1 LIKVLH
7 ILPNYFPRL
16 GGIET
21 LMEQYFKLQSDDSE
35 FEHIIL
41 TIKRKN
47 QSSTERTPGMS
58 HLDEINIPDLQNSK
72 DILPPTLRII
82 SQLRHVIYE
91 QQPSIIHIHALHEL
105 SLFAVKIAR
114 ELGIPLI
121 YHFHGTVTE
130 EDMRILKPIVPFLHN
145 ILVVS
150 EAVHQSLLPYLASDI
165 QIEVLV
171 NGVEDLLG
179 RPPARSKNS
188 ENQILIVGR
197 IEHEKGFDIA
207 VKAFGLI
214 LQELPAFRLVVI
226 GSGSQLQSLKILGKQ
241 LGIMSSIDF
250 LGDLRNEEVI
260 QKMDQS
266 NIVLV
271 PSRAIEGFGIVAIE
285 AALREVV
292 VIASDIGGLSYTV
305 EDKKSGFLVPA
316 DDPIAIAEKVKEI
329 LKDPD
334 SLEKIR
340 KFARM
345 RALDLFSM
353 DRFKINLESYYHNL
367 QIREKNRA
375 SK

>member
-1 LIKVLH
+1 
-7 ILPNYFPRL
+7 
-16 GGIET
+16 
-21 LMEQYFKLQSDDSE
+21 MEQYFKLQSDDSE

>member
-1 LIKVLH
+1 MIKVLH

>member
-1 LIKVLH
+1 MIKVLH

-35 FEHIIL
+35 FEHTIL
-41 TIKRKN
+41 TLKRKN
-47 QSSTERTPGMS
+47 QSSTERTPGIL
-58 HLDEINIPDLQNSK
+58 HLDEINIPDLQNLK
-72 DILPPTLRII
+72 DILPPTLKII

-91 QQPSIIHIHALHEL
+91 QKPSIIHIHALHEL

-130 EDMRILKPIVPFLHN
+130 EVMRILKPIVPFLHN

-150 EAVHQSLLPYLASDI
+150 EAVHQSLLPYLTSDI

-179 RPPARSKNS
+179 KPLARSKNS

-214 LQELPAFRLVVI
+214 LQELPACRLVVI
-226 GSGSQLQSLKILGKQ
+226 GSGSHLQSLKILGKQ
-241 LGIMSSIDF
+241 LGIISSMDF

-266 NIVLV
+266 DIVLV

-353 DRFKINLESYYHNL
+353 DRFKVDLESYYHNL
-367 QIREKNRA
+367 QIREKNHA
-375 SK
+375 

>member
-1 LIKVLH
+1 MIKVLH
-7 ILPNYFPRL
+7 VLPNYFPRL

-21 LMEQYFKLQSDDSE
+21 LMAQYFKLESDDSQ
-35 FEHIIL
+35 FEHSVL
-41 TIKRKN
+41 TPGYKN
-47 QSSTERTPGMS
+47 QLIPERTPGVT
-58 HLDEINIPDLQNSK
+58 HLNEIKIPDLQNSQVT
-72 DILPPTLRII
+72 LQQTLRTI
-82 SQLRHVIYE
+82 SQLRHVVYE
-91 QQPSIIHIHALHEL
+91 RQPSIIHVHAIHDL
-105 SLFAVKIAR
+105 SLFTVKIAR

-121 YHFHGTVTE
+121 FHFHGTVTDE
-130 EDMRILKPIVPFLHN
+130 NMRVLKPILPFLQN

-150 EAVHQSLLPYLASDI
+150 EAVRQSLLPYLSSDI

-179 RPPARSKNS
+179 KPLVTTRNTD
-188 ENQILIVGR
+188 QTILIVGR
-197 IEHEKGFDIA
+197 IEHEKGFDVA
-207 VKAFGLI
+207 LRAFGLV
-214 LQELPAFRLVVI
+214 LQELPSFRLAVI

-241 LGIMSSIDF
+241 LGILSSIDF

-266 NIVLV
+266 DIVLV

-292 VIASDIGGLSYTV
+292 VIASDVGGLGYTV
-305 EDKKSGFLVPA
+305 EDNKSGFLVPA
-316 DDPIAIAEKVKEI
+316 EDPIAIAAKIKEI
-329 LKDPD
+329 IKDPD

-340 KFARM
+340 KYARI

-353 DRFKINLESYYHNL
+353 DRFKISLESYYHNL

-375 SK
+375 

>member
-1 LIKVLH
+1 
-7 ILPNYFPRL
+7 
-16 GGIET
+16 
-21 LMEQYFKLQSDDSE
+21 
-35 FEHIIL
+35 
-41 TIKRKN
+41 
-47 QSSTERTPGMS
+47 
-58 HLDEINIPDLQNSK
+58 
-72 DILPPTLRII
+72 
-82 SQLRHVIYE
+82 
-91 QQPSIIHIHALHEL
+91 
-105 SLFAVKIAR
+105 
-114 ELGIPLI
+114 
-121 YHFHGTVTE
+121 
-130 EDMRILKPIVPFLHN
+130 
-145 ILVVS
+145 
-150 EAVHQSLLPYLASDI
+150 
-165 QIEVLV
+165 VLV

-197 IEHEKGFDIA
+197 IEHEKGFDVA
-207 VKAFGLI
+207 LRAFGLI
-214 LQELPAFRLVVI
+214 LQELPSFRLVVI
-226 GSGSQLQSLKILGKQ
+226 GSGSQLQSLKILGRQ

-340 KFARM
+340 KYARM

-353 DRFKINLESYYHNL
+353 DRFKMNLESYYHNL